1 MGKFPDYN
9 EYMKKFKS
17 MKLDIYSALYNNNKD
32 NEYWKYLG
40 KANSPKWSHRLDE
53 IITNKR
59 IKPMTSDI
67 KHSISK
73 MLNFKKKIVEYP
85 PLKNVQNSRFSCC
98 WFLDKSDITF
108 GRTVNWD
115 ICIQYY
121 EDEWFLVNIGSDGT
135 DNFWYLCD
143 GSEGL
148 GKLISD
154 KKLSS
159 Q

>member
-1 MGKFPDYN
+1 M
-9 EYMKKFKS
+9 
-17 MKLDIYSALYNNNKD
+17 
-32 NEYWKYLG
+32 KYLKYFENNTTLYHRILG
-40 KANSPKWSHRLDE
+40 YSNILEFINKRVPIEMDKSLIELIFQQNKYAVKNKLNANSILISNIGYHE
-53 IITNKR
+53 IEIR
-59 IKPMTSDI
+59 S
-67 KHSISK
+67 
-73 MLNFKKKIVEYP
+73 
-85 PLKNVQNSRFSCC
+85 
-98 WFLDKSDITF
+98 
-108 GRTVNWD
+108 
-115 ICIQYY
+115 Y